1 MVPFGFRLADGP
13 ISTKMK
19 GSIGKATM
27 AKKEADVFSKRR
39 KRGFE
44 RASSLVAS
52 RVRAGGESRGFAVSR
67 LLTHWKEIVGPD
79 VAGCCRPV
87 EVTYGRGF
95 GATLTVLTTGAQA
108 PMLEMQKDQIRDRVN
123 ACYGYAAVQ
132 KIRITQTAA
141 TGFAEGQAVFE
152 PAPVSPPKQ
161 AEISPQARETASAVS
176 DAGLREALERLGANV
191 LSPAKR

>member
-1 MVPFGFRLADGP
+1 MPQQ
-13 ISTKMK
+13 
-19 GSIGKATM
+19 GKDTSM
-27 AKKEADVFSKRR
+27 TRR
-39 KRGFE
+39 RRGFE
-44 RASSLVAS
+44 RASSLVAN

-67 LLTHWKEIVGPD
+67 LLTHWAEIVGPD
-79 VAGCCRPV
+79 IARIARPV

-95 GATLTVLTTGAQA
+95 GATLTLLTSGAQA
-108 PMLEMQKDQIRDRVN
+108 PMLEMQKDHVRDRVN

-152 PAPVSPPKQ
+152 PAPKVHPEQ
-161 AEISPQARETASAVS
+161 ADISPEARESAADVR
-176 DAGLREALERLGANV
+176 DAKLREALERLGANV

>member
-1 MVPFGFRLADGP
+1 MPQQSKDA
-13 ISTKMK
+13 S
-19 GSIGKATM
+19 M
-27 AKKEADVFSKRR
+27 ARR

-44 RASSLVAS
+44 RAGSLVAK
-52 RVRAGGESRGFAVSR
+52 RVRAGSESRGFAVSR
-67 LLTHWKEIVGPD
+67 LLTHWAEIVGPEI
-79 VAGCCRPV
+79 AKIARPV

-95 GATLTVLTTGAQA
+95 GATLTLLTGGAHA
-108 PMLEMQKDQIRDRVN
+108 PMLEMQKDQVRDRVN

-152 PAPVSPPKQ
+152 PAPEIHPEQ
-161 AEISPQARETASAVS
+161 AEISPEARESAADVR
-176 DAGLREALERLGANV
+176 DAKLREALERLGANV

>member
-1 MVPFGFRLADGP
+1 
-13 ISTKMK
+13 
-19 GSIGKATM
+19 M
-27 AKKEADVFSKRR
+27 AKKEPDVSRKRR

-44 RASSLVAS
+44 RASSLVAN
-52 RVRAGGESRGFAVSR
+52 RVQAGSESRGFAVSR
-67 LLTHWKEIVGPD
+67 LLTHWSEIVGPD

-95 GATLTVLTTGAQA
+95 GATLSLLTTGAQA
-108 PMLEMQKDQIRDRVN
+108 PMLEMQKDKIRDRVN

-132 KIRITQTAA
+132 KIRIPQTAA

-152 PAPVSPPKQ
+152 PAPPAHPKQ
-161 AEISPQARETASAVS
+161 ADISPEARRSASVVS
-176 DAGLREALERLGANV
+176 DAGLRDALERLGANI